1 MAACGEDE
9 DDYALRLGVEA
20 ISQMCLQLGISI
32 PVGKD
37 SLSMRTRW
45 SDNNQDFEVKS
56 PLSGVITAMAPVED
70 VSLAVTTE
78 LNCSGSKNFYH
89 LSLGEQSRMGG
100 SIFEEVT
107 ASYSNKSP
115 DIDDITKFKKL
126 FNTIQE
132 LINRGWIQ
140 ALHDVS
146 DGGLFTTLAELAFTN
161 KVGITI
167 LLPDGVDN
175 SQSIFQNLF
184 SEEAGVVIQLNDDFE
199 NQALALFSKENIN
212 ARKCAI
218 QTTDAQITVLVNDK
232 IKFHESVVSL
242 EKIWSET
249 SYAIKSLRDNPESAQ
264 EEYDLIEKYDD
275 QGLIAK
281 DSFQYSAAL
290 PSFNVNSKPKVA
302 IFREQGVNGQNEMA
316 AAFMIAGFD
325 ATDLHMQDLLDHPNL
340 LSEFQGVAACGGFS
354 YGDVLGAGGGWSSS
368 ISFNTLVRDSFE
380 DFFNR
385 PDTFTFGVCNGCQML
400 SKLKDLI
407 PGAEDWPDFLWN
419 ESDQFEARLSQVT
432 IARSNSV
439 LLDEMDGWQ
448 IPVAVAHGEG
458 RASFKE
464 GALNKLHANQQIAVQ
479 FSDSKGEIAS
489 AYPTNPNGSPE
500 GITGLTSVDG
510 RATIMMPHPERVFR
524 AQQFSWQPS
533 QWKEYSPW
541 MQIFLNA
548 YKFTKNS

>member
-1 MAACGEDE
+1 
-9 DDYALRLGVEA
+9 
-20 ISQMCLQLGISI
+20 
-32 PVGKD
+32 
-37 SLSMRTRW
+37 MRTRW